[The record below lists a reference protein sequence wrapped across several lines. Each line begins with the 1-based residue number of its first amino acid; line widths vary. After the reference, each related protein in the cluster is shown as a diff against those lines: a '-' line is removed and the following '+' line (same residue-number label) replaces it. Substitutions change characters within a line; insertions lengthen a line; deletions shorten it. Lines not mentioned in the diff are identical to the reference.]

1 MPLHRIDHI
10 TLNSSDLAKT
20 CAFYAEGL
28 GFTVQPME
36 GRGYK
41 GAWLLLGDH
50 PYVHVMSRPP
60 EQAPETRGQV
70 DHFALEATGL
80 AELRQRL
87 ARAGIGFREN
97 PLPDLE
103 MHQIVLHDPDGVKVE
118 LNFRG
123 AAAKPSDES
132 LDKGN

>member
-20 CAFYAEGL
+20 CAFYADAL

-36 GRGYK
+36 GLGYQ

-50 PYVHVMSRPP
+50 PYVHVISRPP
-60 EQAPETRGQV
+60 AQPAETPGQV
-70 DHFALEATGL
+70 DHFALEATDPI
-80 AELRQRL
+80 EVRQRL
-87 ARAGIGFREN
+87 ARSGVGFREN
-97 PLPDLE
+97 PLQDLGL
-103 MHQIVLHDPDGVKVE
+103 HQIVVQDPDGMKVE

-123 AAAKPSDES
+123 VAAREA
-132 LDKGN
+132 

>member
-20 CAFYAEGL
+20 CAFYAEAL

-70 DHFALEATGL
+70 DHFALEATDPS
-80 AELRQRL
+80 EVRRRL
-87 ARAGIGFREN
+87 TCAGVGFREN
-97 PLPDLE
+97 PLPDLGL
-103 MHQIVLHDPDGVKVE
+103 HQIVLQDPDGIKVE

-123 AAAKPSDES
+123 AAAREAGGS
-132 LDKGN
+132 